1 MSNKAPLSI
10 PHGAGVLIA
19 DGRKALILR
28 NTGSPMAPKFETIQA
43 IESSETRETHEIGTD
58 RPGRVHE
65 SSTTRRSAMEQ
76 TDFHTQAE
84 QRFAGLVAEAVQVQH
99 GQGAFATL
107 VLVAARHGLH
117 GPVFTDYNLGS
128 LVEYVFPPFP
138 GDTLVVLG
146 AWYAV
151 NGKIS
156 WPLAFAAVTA
166 GAV

>member
-1 MSNKAPLSI
+1 MSNKDPLSI
-10 PHGAGVLIA
+10 PHGAGVVIA

-107 VLVAARHGLH
+107 VLVAAPR
-117 GPVFTDYNLGS
+117 
-128 LVEYVFPPFP
+128 
-138 GDTLVVLG
+138 TLAVLCDELS
-146 AWYAV
+146 
-151 NGKIS
+151 K
-156 WPLAFAAVTA
+156 PLQAAVVGELAKDLTNHPLPEIEKLLA
-166 GAV
+166 A

>member
-99 GQGAFATL
+99 GEGAFTTL
-107 VLVAARHGLH
+107 VLVAAPR
-117 GPVFTDYNLGS
+117 
-128 LVEYVFPPFP
+128 
-138 GDTLVVLG
+138 TLAVLRDELSK
-146 AWYAV
+146 AV
-151 NGKIS
+151 Q
-156 WPLAFAAVTA
+156 AAVVGELAKDLTNHPLPEIEKLLA
-166 GAV
+166 A

>member
-107 VLVAARHGLH
+107 VLVAAPR
-117 GPVFTDYNLGS
+117 
-128 LVEYVFPPFP
+128 
-138 GDTLVVLG
+138 TLAVLRDELS
-146 AWYAV
+146 
-151 NGKIS
+151 K
-156 WPLAFAAVTA
+156 PLQAAVVGELAKDLTNHPLPEIEKLLA
-166 GAV
+166 A

>member
-107 VLVAARHGLH
+107 VLVAAPR
-117 GPVFTDYNLGS
+117 
-128 LVEYVFPPFP
+128 
-138 GDTLVVLG
+138 TLAVLRDELSK
-146 AWYAV
+146 AV
-151 NGKIS
+151 Q
-156 WPLAFAAVTA
+156 AAVVGELAKDLTNHPLPEIEKLLA
-166 GAV
+166 A

>member
-1 MSNKAPLSI
+1 MSNKDPLSI

-28 NTGSPMAPKFETIQA
+28 NTGSPMAPKFETLQA

-107 VLVAARHGLH
+107 VLVAAPRTMAVLRDELSKA
-117 GPVFTDYNLGS
+117 VQA
-128 LVEYVFPPFP
+128 
-138 GDTLVVLG
+138 VVVGEL
-146 AWYAV
+146 AKDLT
-151 NGKIS
+151 NH
-156 WPLAFAAVTA
+156 PLPEIEKLLAA
-166 GAV
+166 